1 MKPVFLPPPPPPPTT
16 PSGIPSTAHRTSPHP
31 MKDNFSTQASEYARF
46 RPTYPDEVFAFILGL
61 IPEKDSAWDCG
72 TGNGQVAVRLADHF
86 NQVIATDISR
96 KQMDEAPQ
104 RENIAYQLVAAEEAV
119 FPANHFDL
127 ITVAQAVHWFDLE
140 QFYAVVNRVL
150 KPNGV
155 IALLGY
161 TLLTIDEKL
170 DPVIYNLYEDIL
182 GKYWD
187 PERRIVE
194 DRYQTI
200 PFPFQEIP
208 TPEFHFTVEWTF
220 DQLIGY
226 FNTWSAAQHYRK
238 DKGNNPVD
246 LVAEDLRSAWGTSE
260 KKHVQFPL
268 IIRLGRK

>member
-1 MKPVFLPPPPPPPTT
+1 
-16 PSGIPSTAHRTSPHP
+16 

-61 IPEKDSAWDCG
+61 VSNKANAWDCG
-72 TGNGQVAVRLADHF
+72 TGNGQVAVRLAEHF
-86 NQVIATDISR
+86 DQVVATDISR

-104 RENIAYQLVAAEEAV
+104 RENITYQLVAAEEAG

-140 QFYAVVNRVL
+140 RFYAIVNQVL
-150 KPNGV
+150 KPDGV

-161 TLLTIDEKL
+161 TLLTIDEKI
-170 DPVIYNLYEDIL
+170 DPVIDQLYEGLL
-182 GKYWD
+182 GPYWD

-200 PFPFQEIP
+200 AFPFQEIP
-208 TPEFHFTVEWTF
+208 TPEFHFTVAWTY

-226 FNTWSAAQHYRK
+226 FNTWSAAQHYQK
-238 DKGNNPVD
+238 DKGSNPVD
-246 LVAEDLRSAWGTSE
+246 LVGEELRSAWGAADKRS
-260 KKHVQFPL
+260 VQFPL
-268 IIRLGRK
+268 IIRLGKKRSQK